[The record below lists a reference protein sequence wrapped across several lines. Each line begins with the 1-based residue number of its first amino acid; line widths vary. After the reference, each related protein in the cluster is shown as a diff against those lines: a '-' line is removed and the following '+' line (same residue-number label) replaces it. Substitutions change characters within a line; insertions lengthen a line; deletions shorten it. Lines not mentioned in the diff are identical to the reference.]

1 MDIEEYKKLARNKI
15 EADSLTRQVRD
26 AIKITKWQKQDVREG
41 FKESFKPLIK
51 SQDSIKKSIDEQQ
64 NATIAQLKKNQLE
77 LKSGLE
83 KINETNLRLT
93 DMKELP
99 EPDDDWIKP
108 PPDDSDGWNI
118 NWVPLG
124 KPLPKPEGELEK
136 KFNGDEINL
145 LREGGYP
152 RPSKFNETNIKELEE
167 KIEDL
172 NNDIKEINGRITG
185 RRNIKNPSPE
195 YVAETRELK
204 EIQGTLKK
212 YRNTINTYFKTI
224 KYKVGQGNVYFNNP
238 HQLLDRLEL
247 LGGSILAGNN
257 GVIPEFSQIAH
268 LLSQMKV
275 ISKKQLNDLL
285 KSYIS
290 IK

>member
-15 EADSLTRQVRD
+15 EADTLTRQVRD
-26 AIKITKWQKQDVREG
+26 VIKITKWQKQDVREG

-64 NATIAQLKKNQLE
+64 DATIAQLKKNQLE

-83 KINETNLRLT
+83 KINETNLKLAN
-93 DMKELP
+93 MKELP

-136 KFNGDEINL
+136 NFNGDEIKL

-152 RPSKFNETNIKELEE
+152 RPSKFNESNIKELEE
-167 KIEDL
+167 KIVDL

-204 EIQGTLKK
+204 EIQGTLK
-212 YRNTINTYFKTI
+212 NIEI
-224 KYKVGQGNVYFNNP
+224 Q
-238 HQLLDRLEL
+238 
-247 LGGSILAGNN
+247 
-257 GVIPEFSQIAH
+257 
-268 LLSQMKV
+268 
-275 ISKKQLNDLL
+275 
-285 KSYIS
+285 
-290 IK
+290 